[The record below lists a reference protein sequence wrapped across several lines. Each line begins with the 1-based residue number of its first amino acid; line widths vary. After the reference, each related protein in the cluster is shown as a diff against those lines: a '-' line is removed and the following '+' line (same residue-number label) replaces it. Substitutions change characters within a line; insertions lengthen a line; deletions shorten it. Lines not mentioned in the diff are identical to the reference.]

1 MKTVKQQ
8 WRALLKQLQDALL
21 AYNTFAHSIATPQ
34 VWCAAAFTDA
44 EKFWKEFDSTM
55 LKKWEDGRK
64 FSVATPEDALRLG
77 IVDMFWGRQFPST
90 VMETAH
96 WMAQEQLTPPV
107 VITKE
112 NVKDAKKIA
121 KDLTKKSTKMLNRVA
136 AIAKK
141 SK

>member
-1 MKTVKQQ
+1 
-8 WRALLKQLQDALL
+8 
-21 AYNTFAHSIATPQ
+21 
-34 VWCAAAFTDA
+34 
-44 EKFWKEFDSTM
+44 M